1 VTADGSAAR
10 SGNRRME
17 IPYRGEKAPQFQFR
31 EIIVL
36 GIKMA
41 RQKLPMHAYVAE
53 DLGFLRKRPK
63 ETFCMHLL
71 WVLFGWVTL
80 SRYTRVSFITRP
92 TPSQSPLRTVGE
104 NPTIFPSRPLCSTN
118 FSDGLT
124 DDSSLL

>member
-1 VTADGSAAR
+1 MTDPRLRALASLGIGCDG
-10 SGNRRME
+10 RRQRRAKRKQE
-17 IPYRGEKAPQFQFR
+17 DGDPLRTVGEKARQFQFR

-92 TPSQSPLRTVGE
+92 TPSEPLGKAQQL
-104 NPTIFPSRPLCSTN
+104 F
-118 FSDGLT
+118 
-124 DDSSLL
+124 